1 MNAAVGY
8 VIKPLLETARLREW
22 LNAMGMSICY
32 CVEPCKKKFGRTAVV
47 SKHSIV
53 YNVLYAFLPTVQLN
67 FHYNIIFLASY
78 LQVNQIK

>member
-1 MNAAVGY
+1 MRWACPS
-8 VIKPLLETARLREW
+8 VIVWNHVK
-22 LNAMGMSICY
+22 N
-32 CVEPCKKKFGRTAVV
+32 KFGRTAVV

-67 FHYNIIFLASY
+67 FHYNIVFLASY